1 MSHSP
6 EHRMRPCTSHSYAAY
21 TTQAT
26 AAVHAIPSPRHRP
39 PQRTA
44 RGDRSLGRRAGGA
57 DGQMTAATWSTA
69 GATNKAHYDKG
80 MVKEIT
86 VVRDRIKSV

>member
-1 MSHSP
+1 
-6 EHRMRPCTSHSYAAY
+6 
-21 TTQAT
+21 
-26 AAVHAIPSPRHRP
+26 
-39 PQRTA
+39 
-44 RGDRSLGRRAGGA
+44 
-57 DGQMTAATWSTA
+57 MTAATWSTA